1 MLGKLLKDVKSMKLT
16 AVTAVGKT
24 THPSLMPCA
33 AKVPGGTTPATR
45 MAVASRI
52 DTVPMTSYDIL

>member
-16 AVTAVGKT
+16 AVLTVTAVGKT

-52 DTVPMTSYDIL
+52 DTYDIL